1 MLSSFNFPSRRAV
14 LPQKDAG
21 SICTTNLKG
30 VAISQ
35 KFKESFREILST
47 KHCGKF
53 AIQEASEI
61 GASKR
66 HPDVMVLMRNYL
78 LCLLVTI
85 HCGHTFLKH

>member
-1 MLSSFNFPSRRAV
+1 M
-14 LPQKDAG
+14 PQKDAG

-35 KFKESFREILST
+35 KFKESFIEFLAT
-47 KHCGKF
+47 KCGEF
-53 AIQEASEI
+53 VIQVASEI
-61 GASKR
+61 CASKR

-78 LCLLVTI
+78 FCLLVAI